1 MDTNFPTLPVFGI
14 KRHQMTTDGTGVST
28 LVGAYGCPLQ
38 CRYCLN
44 PHAWNPKTLEKCTP
58 MSPEAL
64 YEKVKID
71 ALYFLATGGG
81 VTFGGGESLLHADFI
96 RQFRKVC
103 GTDWTLTVETSLNV
117 PSVQLEKVLDAVDD
131 YIVDIKDLE
140 PSVYETYTSMPIDNT
155 LHNLR
160 LLSEKVSS
168 KHVYIRVP
176 KIPEYNT
183 KAHIRHS
190 VEQLKNMGFEN
201 IEIFPY
207 IIKSKKESKN
217 PGAQ

>member
-1 MDTNFPTLPVFGI
+1 MDTKTPTLPVFGI
-14 KRHQMTTDGTGVST
+14 KRHRMTSDGTGVST

-44 PHAWNPKTLEKCTP
+44 PHAWKPETLKKCTH

-117 PSVQLEKVLDAVDD
+117 PPVQLEKVLDVVND

-140 PSVYETYTSMPIDNT
+140 PSVYKTYTNMPIDNT
-155 LHNLR
+155 LHNLE
-160 LLSEKVSS
+160 LLSKKVSS
-168 KHVYIRVP
+168 EHVRIRVP
-176 KIPEYNT
+176 RIPEYNT
-183 KAHIRHS
+183 NAHIQHT

-201 IEIFPY
+201 IEVFSY
-207 IIKSKKESKN
+207 IIKE
-217 PGAQ
+217 

>member
-1 MDTNFPTLPVFGI
+1 MDTKTPSLPVFAI
-14 KRHQMTTDGTGVST
+14 KRHRMTTDGTGVST

-44 PHAWNPKTLEKCTP
+44 PHAWDPETLKKCTH

-81 VTFGGGESLLHADFI
+81 VTFGGGESLLHGDFI
-96 RQFRKVC
+96 RQFREVC

-117 PSVQLEKVLDAVDD
+117 PSTQLEKVLDVVND
-131 YIVDIKDLE
+131 YIVDIKDLD
-140 PSVYETYTSMPIDNT
+140 PSVYEAYTSMPIDNT
-155 LHNLR
+155 LHNLE
-160 LLSEKVSS
+160 LLSKKVSS
-168 KHVYIRVP
+168 EHVYIRVP
-176 KIPEYNT
+176 QIPEYNT
-183 KAHIRHS
+183 DAHIQHS

-201 IEIFPY
+201 IEVFPY
-207 IIKSKKESKN
+207 IIRQKKDSPKS
-217 PGAQ
+217 

>member
-1 MDTNFPTLPVFGI
+1 MDTKTPSLPVFAI
-14 KRHQMTTDGTGVST
+14 KRHRMTTDGTGVST

-44 PHAWNPKTLEKCTP
+44 PHAWNPETLKKCIR

-96 RQFRKVC
+96 RQFREVC
-103 GTDWTLTVETSLNV
+103 GREWTLTVETSLNV
-117 PSVQLEKVLDAVDD
+117 PSLQLEKTLGAVND

-140 PSVYETYTSMPIDNT
+140 PSVYEAYTGMPIDNV
-155 LHNLR
+155 LQNLK
-160 LLSEKVSS
+160 LLSKEVPS
-168 KHVYIRVP
+168 KHIFIRVP
-176 KIPEYNT
+176 QIPQYNT
-183 KAHIRHS
+183 KTHIQHS

-201 IEIFPY
+201 IEVFPY
-207 IIKSKKESKN
+207 IIRKGKKSPES
-217 PGAQ
+217 

>member
-1 MDTNFPTLPVFGI
+1 MIRKAPDMDTKTPTLPVFGI
-14 KRHQMTTDGTGVST
+14 KRHRMTSDGTGVST

-44 PHAWNPKTLEKCTP
+44 PHAWNPETLKKCTH

-81 VTFGGGESLLHADFI
+81 VTFGGGESLLHTDFI

-103 GTDWTLTVETSLNV
+103 GMDWTLTVETSLNV
-117 PSVQLEKVLDAVDD
+117 PPVQLEKVLDVVND

-140 PSVYETYTSMPIDNT
+140 PSVYEAYTSMPIDNT
-155 LHNLR
+155 LHNLE
-160 LLSEKVSS
+160 LLSKKVASE
-168 KHVYIRVP
+168 HVRIRVP
-176 KIPEYNT
+176 RIPEYNT
-183 KAHIRHS
+183 NTHIQHT

-201 IEIFPY
+201 IEVFSY
-207 IIKSKKESKN
+207 IIKE
-217 PGAQ
+217 